1 MTSLKNNP
9 LIFLLNIYN
18 DKNLPSFTV
27 CDNSG
32 TEKKFRAG
40 LALEEC
46 KSRCL
51 NDDKCLG
58 FEFGKGGRK
67 GECYLNHDQNVKY
80 RGQEHFDGWRKNT
93 NCSNFPFFYYLLIK
107 TNIIPIN

>member
-1 MTSLKNNP
+1 M
-9 LIFLLNIYN
+9 
-18 DKNLPSFTV
+18 

-51 NDDKCLG
+51 NDDKCLS

-93 NCSNFPFFYYLLIK
+93 NCSNLPFYYYLLIK

>member
-1 MTSLKNNP
+1 M
-9 LIFLLNIYN
+9 
-18 DKNLPSFTV
+18 

-107 TNIIPIN
+107 TYSNQLNVQD